1 VRDVQRVQFLLGA
14 VLAAITLSGAL
25 GCSSGKPRAGGRIV
39 VAITVDWEGAAFTPE
54 GLDAL
59 DELRKHLGPA
69 PITHFVSAAYFT
81 KDHPDARAAAY
92 LAESV
97 HPGDQLAIHLHVWR
111 SLARASGLAPKLS
124 PSFVTGT
131 DKLYEFD
138 DGDVGFDTDLDVYG
152 VGELRALIRTSAHL
166 LEQAH
171 LPVSRTT
178 FRAGGYLGTPKVL
191 NALRQE
197 GFAVDSSATDH
208 RQIDAK
214 KDSFLSQRVR
224 EVWPKVE
231 ATTQPYFIDERS
243 EVARGGSAP
252 RGVDPKSR
260 QLLEMPIAA
269 TADYVS
275 AAQIA
280 SMFDAAAARLQRDPD
295 RDVFVVLGCNQ
306 ETAQDFAG
314 RLGEAIQQ
322 VRGRPALADRLV
334 FTTVEGAADRAR
346 AAIPLGG
353 GGAAAAGT

>member
-1 VRDVQRVQFLLGA
+1 MRRAQFSLGA
-14 VLAAITLSGAL
+14 VLAAIALSGAL
-25 GCSSGKPRAGGRIV
+25 GCSGKPRASGRIV
-39 VAITVDWEGAAFTPE
+39 VAVTVDWEGAAFTPE

-97 HPGDQLAIHLHVWR
+97 HPGDQLAVHLHVWR
-111 SLARASGLAPKLS
+111 SLARASGIAPKLS

-138 DGDVGFDTDLDVYG
+138 DGDIGFDTDLDVYG
-152 VGELRALIRTSAHL
+152 VSELRALIRTSAHL
-166 LEQAH
+166 LDQAH

-191 NALRQE
+191 DALRQE
-197 GFAVDSSATDH
+197 GFTIDSSATDY

-214 KDSFLSQRVR
+214 KDSFLSQRVH
-224 EVWPKVE
+224 EVWPAVE
-231 ATTQPYFIDERS
+231 ATTQPYFVE
-243 EVARGGSAP
+243 P
-252 RGVDPKSR
+252 RTR

-275 AAQIA
+275 AAQITGVL
-280 SMFDAAAARLQRDPD
+280 DAAAARLQREPD
-295 RDVFVVLGCNQ
+295 RDVFVVVGCNQ

-314 RLGEAIQQ
+314 RLGEAIEQ
-322 VRGRPALADRLV
+322 VRGRRELADRLV

-346 AAIPLGG
+346 AAIPA
-353 GGAAAAGT
+353 AAAAGT